1 MSLFARGLPLPDA
14 GQQIAERTGQR
25 TGGLAITNETSR
37 RHSAVWACRRLRAD
51 LLSTMPVDAYRKVA
65 GMQVEVKKPP
75 VLLAPGGGTV
85 DMHEWLW
92 MSQDDLDGHGNAVGI
107 ITAVD
112 GLGLPARIEL
122 QDLSTVSVKGTGS
135 VVTEW
140 RIGGRKYEP
149 HQIWHEKQYPRSGNP
164 LGMSPLMYAAW
175 TINQYLSAQQ
185 FSLDWFQGGAIPAA
199 SLKNTA
205 KTLNPA
211 QSAAIKQQY
220 KATVSA
226 GDVFVHGADWEL
238 KALSATTADTAF
250 LAMMQYSVTDIARFF
265 GCPADLI
272 EGAVSGQSLTY
283 ASITQRNLQLLIM
296 NLGPVVTRRENALSR
311 LLPKPRFVKLN
322 SDAILRMDPE
332 TRAKVLGQQ
341 VSDRLLAPSEAR
353 AIDNRMPYTA
363 EQYAEFDRLFGA
375 PRVQPTS
382 TASGVTT

>member
-1 MSLFARGLPLPDA
+1 MSLFTRGLALPDA
-14 GQQIAERTGQR
+14 GQQVAERTGMR
-25 TGGLAITNETSR
+25 TGGRRVDDDTAR

-51 LLSTMPVDAYRKVA
+51 LLSTMPVDAYRRV
-65 GMQVEVKKPP
+65 GDYQVEVTKPP
-75 VLLAPGGGTV
+75 VLLAPGGARV
-85 DMHEWLW
+85 EMHEWLW

-122 QDLSTVSVKGTGS
+122 QDLSGVSVRGVGS
-135 VVTEW
+135 EITEW
-140 RIGGRKYEP
+140 KIGGKKYEP

-164 LGMSPLMYAAW
+164 LGMSPLMFSAW
-175 TINQYLSAQQ
+175 TISQYLSAQE

-205 KTLNPA
+205 KTLNST

-220 KATVSA
+220 KATVAA

-238 KALSATTADTAF
+238 KPLSATTADAAF
-250 LAMMQYSVTDIARFF
+250 LEMMKYSVTDIARFF
-265 GCPADLI
+265 GCPSDLI
-272 EGAVSGQSLTY
+272 EGAVSGQSVTY
-283 ASITQRNLQLLIM
+283 ANISERNLQLLIM
-296 NLGPVVTRRENALSR
+296 NLGPVVTRRELALSR

-322 SDAILRMDPE
+322 ADAILRMDPE

-341 VSDRLLAPSEAR
+341 VKDRLIAPSEAR
-353 AIDNRMPYTA
+353 AIENRQPFTD

-375 PRVQPTS
+375 PRVQPTT
-382 TASGVTT
+382 TASGVTS